1 MEKYELLFILPAKY
15 TETEL
20 AEMADKI
27 KGIVTAAGASVTE
40 AHDLGRRKLAYP
52 VKGARNGNYF
62 LFYFEAEAPV
72 LAKLNEMLRLS
83 TDILRHLVAV
93 RDEHITKIPSF
104 AEEEMR
110 RERAEAAPAPRP
122 LPPPPP
128 QQAPLQAKEKIT
140 MEELDKKLDEILT
153 DDIL

>member
-1 MEKYELLFILPAKY
+1 MEKYELLLILPAKY
-15 TETEL
+15 TDPEL
-20 AEMADKI
+20 AEMAGKL
-27 KGIVTAAGASVTE
+27 KGIIAAAGANVAET
-40 AHDLGRRKLAYP
+40 HDLGRRKLAYP
-52 VKGARNGNYF
+52 INNVRNGNYF
-62 LFYFEAEAPV
+62 LFFLEAETPV
-72 LAKLNEMLRLS
+72 VAKLNEMLRLS
-83 TDILRHLVAV
+83 TDILRYLLTI
-93 RDEHITKIPSF
+93 RDEKITKIPSF

-128 QQAPLQAKEKIT
+128 PVPLQVKDKIT